1 MHGEGDVGLLTGH
14 LISRSLVATAGPLSL
29 NSAPARHPAPRPRRR
44 CAAPRLRAP
53 PRLQT
58 IVKTTGLNWAPPGAL
73 IDGVFSKVRC
83 SLIACLIV
91 VLDDV

>member
-1 MHGEGDVGLLTGH
+1 MSLFSKISSLLSGDNLDKAIALGF
-14 LISRSLVATAGPLSL
+14 SRFDKDQSGFIEKSEVLGVIE
-29 NSAPARHPAPRPRRR
+29 
-44 CAAPRLRAP
+44 
-53 PRLQT
+53 T